1 MYLFGTEKLQD
12 QAEQNFFFYREET
25 KKLSLLSHVILFLWF
40 VYPLF
45 WFAGMELFISF
56 VTRGLFIL
64 FWLDFSL

>member
-1 MYLFGTEKLQD
+1 MYLFQTEKLQD
-12 QAEQNFFFYREET
+12 QEEQKFFSTER
-25 KKLSLLSHVILFLWF
+25 KLKNCLLSHVILFLWF
-40 VYPLF
+40 VYSLF